1 LQIQVKCCPNADGC
15 TNFSFFPTCATEDS
29 KQQKKSRINAEHHLN
44 TAFEANDII
53 DLLEM
58 QQSISAVLADSTLL
72 KDLGGL

>member
-1 LQIQVKCCPNADGC
+1 M
-15 TNFSFFPTCATEDS
+15 EDS
-29 KQQKKSRINAEHHLN
+29 TQWRKIRINAEHHLN

-72 KDLGGL
+72 KDLQGL